1 MIETLKLL
9 NRQSYSR
16 KHVGSILE
24 NVRSKF
30 ASSKNESEWE
40 KSHHKHCEGEAG
52 YTRGEMRGRREGEGG
67 VHLWVKSA

>member
-1 MIETLKLL
+1 MIETIKLL
-9 NRQSYSR
+9 NQQSYSR

-40 KSHHKHCEGEAG
+40 KVIIS
-52 YTRGEMRGRREGEGG
+52 TVRGRQGIHVGE
-67 VHLWVKSA
+67 

>member
-1 MIETLKLL
+1 MKVGCRDRDNKL
-9 NRQSYSR
+9 R

-30 ASSKNESEWE
+30 ASSKSESEWE
-40 KSHHKHCEGEAG
+40 KSYHKHCEGEAG
-52 YTRGEMRGRREGEGG
+52 YTHGGMRGRNEGEGEGG